1 MYLGARHTPE
11 NFYQVLDSEQLIE
24 PVGPL
29 SLFRNT
35 RKFVKTLRQRN
46 FKKFAKVHNSQEKI
60 KKITA
65 NSHLLTDQKKLD
77 NYYWVTKIF
86 GQEFFAKYI
95 NQTAVIYK
103 LQVYKKA
110 CSSGDQELF
119 FWKRNKTIYYYL
131 GLIQ

>member
-46 FKKFAKVHNSQEKI
+46 FNKFAKVHNSQEKI

-65 NSHLLTDQKKLD
+65 NSHPLTDQKKIIAGCQKFLD
-77 NYYWVTKIF
+77 KNFLPNT
-86 GQEFFAKYI
+86 
-95 NQTAVIYK
+95 
-103 LQVYKKA
+103 
-110 CSSGDQELF
+110 
-119 FWKRNKTIYYYL
+119 
-131 GLIQ
+131 

>member
-46 FKKFAKVHNSQEKI
+46 FNKFAKIHNSQEKI

-65 NSHLLTDQKKLD
+65 NSHPLTDQKKLLLGVK
-77 NYYWVTKIF
+77 NFWTRIF
-86 GQEFFAKYI
+86 CQIHKSIGCDI
-95 NQTAVIYK
+95 
-103 LQVYKKA
+103 
-110 CSSGDQELF
+110 
-119 FWKRNKTIYYYL
+119 
-131 GLIQ
+131 

>member
-46 FKKFAKVHNSQEKI
+46 FNKFAKVHNSQEKI

-95 NQTAVIYK
+95 IQSAVIYK
-103 LQVYKKA
+103 LQV
-110 CSSGDQELF
+110 
-119 FWKRNKTIYYYL
+119 
-131 GLIQ
+131 

>member
-46 FKKFAKVHNSQEKI
+46 FNKFAKVQSRKNQEA
-60 KKITA
+60 KITA
-65 NSHLLTDQKKLD
+65 NSHPLTDQKK
-77 NYYWVTKIF
+77 N
-86 GQEFFAKYI
+86 
-95 NQTAVIYK
+95 
-103 LQVYKKA
+103 
-110 CSSGDQELF
+110 
-119 FWKRNKTIYYYL
+119 
-131 GLIQ
+131 

>member
-1 MYLGARHTPE
+1 MYVGARHTPE

-46 FKKFAKVHNSQEKI
+46 FNKFAKVHNSQEKI

-65 NSHLLTDQKKLD
+65 NSHPLTDQKKLTISIGWLESK
-77 NYYWVTKIF
+77 NF

-95 NQTAVIYK
+95 SQAAVIYK

-110 CSSGDQELF
+110 YCSGDQELF
-119 FWKRNKTIYYYL
+119 FWKETKKTTTTL
-131 GLIQ
+131 A

>member
-1 MYLGARHTPE
+1 MYVGARHTPE

-46 FKKFAKVHNSQEKI
+46 FNKFAKVHNSQEKI

-65 NSHLLTDQKKLD
+65 NSHPLTDQKKIIAGCQKFLD
-77 NYYWVTKIF
+77 KNFLPNT
-86 GQEFFAKYI
+86 
-95 NQTAVIYK
+95 
-103 LQVYKKA
+103 
-110 CSSGDQELF
+110 
-119 FWKRNKTIYYYL
+119 
-131 GLIQ
+131 

>member
-1 MYLGARHTPE
+1 MYVGARHTPE

-46 FKKFAKVHNSQEKI
+46 FNKFAKVHNSQEKI

-65 NSHLLTDQKKLD
+65 NSHPLTDQKKID
-77 NYYWVTKIF
+77 NYYWVTLSQKF
-86 GQEFFAKYI
+86 
-95 NQTAVIYK
+95 
-103 LQVYKKA
+103 L
-110 CSSGDQELF
+110 
-119 FWKRNKTIYYYL
+119 NKNFLPNT
-131 GLIQ
+131 